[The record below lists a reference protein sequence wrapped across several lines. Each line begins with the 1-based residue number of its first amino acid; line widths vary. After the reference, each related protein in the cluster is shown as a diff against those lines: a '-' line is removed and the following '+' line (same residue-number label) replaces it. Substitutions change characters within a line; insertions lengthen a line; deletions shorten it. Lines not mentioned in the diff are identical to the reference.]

1 MNRLRALCLI
11 LLLTVTAP
19 CQEIPAL
26 NEHLQSIVRDAQSP
40 VNSTMPLP
48 PEDQTLD
55 EEEDPGSAV
64 PS

>member
-1 MNRLRALCLI
+1 MKRLRALWLV
-11 LLLTVTAP
+11 LLLTGTAP
-19 CQEIPAL
+19 CQEIPTL
-26 NEHLQSIVRDAQSP
+26 HEHLQSIVRDAQSP
-40 VNSTMPLP
+40 VNGTMPLP

>member
-1 MNRLRALCLI
+1 MNRFNAIWLL
-11 LLLTVTAP
+11 LLLTGSAQ
-19 CQEIPAL
+19 CQESPTL
-26 NEHLQSIVRDAQSP
+26 NAHLQSIVREAQSP

>member
-1 MNRLRALCLI
+1 MNRLGALWLV
-11 LLLTVTAP
+11 LLLTATAP
-19 CQEIPAL
+19 CQEIPTL
-26 NEHLQSIVRDAQSP
+26 NQHLKSIVRDAQSP